1 MVGSDELLGLAREA
15 GVMAARLLAVDR
27 AQALATISTK
37 STSTDMV
44 SELDRASEALIRDHL
59 LGARP
64 QDGFLGEEGGGQHGT
79 SGIRWVVDPLDG
91 TTNYLYDHPGW
102 NVSIAAE
109 DERGALV
116 AVVVDPVLGD
126 TFTAVRGGG
135 AERNGEPIRCRATP
149 DLATALVGTG
159 FAYDPERRVAQAAV
173 VQAVI
178 GQIRD
183 IRRIGAAAIDLCSV
197 ACGRLDAYWER
208 GLGPWDR
215 AAGGLVAQEAGATV
229 LVDED
234 TGLVL
239 AASPTIFDAFRAIL
253 VDAGADSA

>member
-1 MVGSDELLGLAREA
+1 
-15 GVMAARLLAVDR
+15 
-27 AQALATISTK
+27 
-37 STSTDMV
+37 
-44 SELDRASEALIRDHL
+44 
-59 LGARP
+59 
-64 QDGFLGEEGGGQHGT
+64 
-79 SGIRWVVDPLDG
+79 
-91 TTNYLYDHPGW
+91 
-102 NVSIAAE
+102 
-109 DERGALV
+109 
-116 AVVVDPVLGD
+116 
-126 TFTAVRGGG
+126 
-135 AERNGEPIRCRATP
+135 
-149 DLATALVGTG
+149 
-159 FAYDPERRVAQAAV
+159 VAQAAV
-173 VQAVI
+173 VRAVI

-253 VDAGADSA
+253 VDAGADTA